1 MRPLG
6 IYLIGI
12 SIYLEYNPFPD
23 DFDRFRRFF
32 FNANGRTYGPTDGP
46 TDGRTYGRTDPHIEM
61 RGRI

>member
-6 IYLIGI
+6 IHLIGI
-12 SIYLEYNPFPD
+12 SIYLAYGLFPD
-23 DFDRFRRFF
+23 GFGRFRCFF
-32 FNANGRTYGPTDGP
+32 LNANGRIYGP